1 MEGRPITARSKY
13 SPKKIVDYL
22 ANKVVFRWMVFFVLA
37 VIFEVRAVFIR
48 SGYFI
53 VIYFFLIFE
62 IALTVR
68 FLTPENIE
76 ILKDPQEELTLPG
89 IGDVQRDQQR
99 GEILD
104 SGEYRP
110 FMRKL
115 PEFGYWSKSMLAC
128 VIANVLVS
136 FDRLR
141 FKMPVWFL
149 VLYLIGFAVFALERP
164 IRQLLKD
171 GRSPFNPDNKKKKWN
186 QSSSEE
192 L

>member
-68 FLTPENIE
+68 YLFIYF
-76 ILKDPQEELTLPG
+76 IL
-89 IGDVQRDQQR
+89 
-99 GEILD
+99 
-104 SGEYRP
+104 SH
-110 FMRKL
+110 
-115 PEFGYWSKSMLAC
+115 
-128 VIANVLVS
+128 
-136 FDRLR
+136 
-141 FKMPVWFL
+141 
-149 VLYLIGFAVFALERP
+149 
-164 IRQLLKD
+164 
-171 GRSPFNPDNKKKKWN
+171 N
-186 QSSSEE
+186 QIIN
-192 L
+192 